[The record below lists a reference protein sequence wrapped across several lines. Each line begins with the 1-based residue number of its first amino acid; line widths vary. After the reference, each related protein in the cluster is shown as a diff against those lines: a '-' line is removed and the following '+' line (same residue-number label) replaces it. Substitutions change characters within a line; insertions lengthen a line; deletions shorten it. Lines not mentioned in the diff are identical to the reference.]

1 MEDINK
7 KVLFQNKEY
16 QLIEETEIFEEENFI
31 YKRLFINKLDKDN
44 IFLPDIYISKEDI
57 SNHENKKMIIE
68 ISTSSHGYMKASELK
83 KRIEAEQKA
92 LFFAE
97 SIEYFVNNFKTK

>member
-1 MEDINK
+1 MENINK

-16 QLIEETEIFEEENFI
+16 QLIEETETFKNEEYI

-44 IFLPDIYISKEDI
+44 IFLPDIYINKEDI
-57 SNHENKKMIIE
+57 FNHKNKKMIVE
-68 ISTSSHGYMKASELK
+68 ISTTSHGYMKASELK

-97 SIEYFVNNFKTK
+97 SIEYFVNNFKRK